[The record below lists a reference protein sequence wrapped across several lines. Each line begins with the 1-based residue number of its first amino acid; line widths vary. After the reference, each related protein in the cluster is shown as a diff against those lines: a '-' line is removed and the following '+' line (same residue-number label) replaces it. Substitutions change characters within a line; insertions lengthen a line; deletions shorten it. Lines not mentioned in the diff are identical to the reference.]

1 MSGSEPLD
9 SPPTVAHSELYTA
22 GRSAESEVIQMARK
36 PAKMYRQIKGQAF
49 TRRQYTGGVPNN
61 RILRYF
67 MGNRVK
73 AEAGE
78 FPVRL
83 ELTADNPCQIRDSAL
98 EAARQVANA
107 TIRTAAGEQYA
118 LRMHTYPHQIL
129 RENKQATGAGADR
142 VSQGMR
148 LSFGK
153 NVGTAA
159 RVQRNQVVVSIVT
172 QPEFY
177 VQARDAL
184 RKATCKFPTPCTIH
198 VAEGTEHLR
207 AKGLI

>member
-1 MSGSEPLD
+1 
-9 SPPTVAHSELYTA
+9 
-22 GRSAESEVIQMARK
+22 MARK
-36 PAKMYRQIKGQAF
+36 PASMYRRLKGQAF

-67 MGNRVK
+67 MGNRK
-73 AEAGE
+73 MAEAGG
-78 FPVRL
+78 FPVKVIL
-83 ELTADNPCQIRDSAL
+83 IADNSCQIQDKAL

-107 TIRTAAGEQYA
+107 RIRDAAGENYA

-148 LSFGK
+148 QAFGK

-159 RVQRNQVVVSIVT
+159 RVQRGQTVISIVT
-172 QPEFY
+172 TPENY
-177 VQARDAL
+177 VVARDAL
-184 RKATCKFPTPCTIH
+184 RKANCKFPTPCTIK
-198 VAEGTEHLR
+198 VTEGSDHL
-207 AKGLI
+207 KGLV

>member
-1 MSGSEPLD
+1 MIYYSKKIIYPAHLSLN
-9 SPPTVAHSELYTA
+9 TV
-22 GRSAESEVIQMARK
+22 GQSAEDEVVQMARK
-36 PAKMYRQIKGQAF
+36 PASMYRRLKGQAF

-67 MGNRVK
+67 MGNRKK
-73 AEAGE
+73 AEAGG
-78 FPVRL
+78 FPVKVVL
-83 ELTADNPCQIRDSAL
+83 IADNSCQIQDKAL

-107 TIRTAAGEQYA
+107 RSRDSAGDNYA

-148 LSFGK
+148 QAFGK

-159 RVQRNQVVVSIVT
+159 RVQRGQTVISIVT
-172 QPEFY
+172 TPENY
-177 VQARDAL
+177 IVARDAL
-184 RKATCKFPTPCTIH
+184 RKANCKFPTPCTIK
-198 VAEGTEHLR
+198 VVEGFEHL
-207 AKGLI
+207 KGLV

>member
-1 MSGSEPLD
+1 MIYYSKKIIYPAHLSLN
-9 SPPTVAHSELYTA
+9 TV
-22 GRSAESEVIQMARK
+22 GQSAEDEVVQMARK
-36 PAKMYRQIKGQAF
+36 PASMYRRLKGQAF

-67 MGNRVK
+67 MGNRKK
-73 AEAGE
+73 AEAGG
-78 FPVRL
+78 FPVKVIL
-83 ELTADNPCQIRDSAL
+83 IADNSCQIQDKAL

-107 TIRTAAGEQYA
+107 RIRDSAGENYA

-148 LSFGK
+148 QAFGK

-159 RVQRNQVVVSIVT
+159 RVQRGQTVISIVT
-172 QPEFY
+172 TPENY
-177 VQARDAL
+177 IVARDAL
-184 RKATCKFPTPCTIH
+184 RKANCKFPTPCTIK
-198 VAEGTEHLR
+198 VVEGSEHL
-207 AKGLI
+207 KD

>member
-1 MSGSEPLD
+1 MLN
-9 SPPTVAHSELYTA
+9 TV
-22 GRSAESEVIQMARK
+22 GQSAEVEVVQMARK
-36 PAKMYRQIKGQAF
+36 PASMYRRLKGQAF

-67 MGNRVK
+67 MGNRKK
-73 AEAGE
+73 AEAGG
-78 FPVRL
+78 FPVKL
-83 ELTADNPCQIRDSAL
+83 ELLADNSCQIQDKAL

-107 TIRTAAGEQYA
+107 RIRDAAGENYA

-148 LSFGK
+148 QAFGK

-159 RVQRNQVVVSIVT
+159 RVKRGQTVISIVT
-172 QPEFY
+172 TPEHY
-177 VQARDAL
+177 IVARDAL
-184 RKATCKFPTPCTIH
+184 RKANCKFPTPCTIK
-198 VAEGTEHLR
+198 VIEGSEHL
-207 AKGLI
+207 AGLV

>member
-1 MSGSEPLD
+1 MLN
-9 SPPTVAHSELYTA
+9 TV
-22 GRSAESEVIQMARK
+22 GQSAEVKVVQMARK
-36 PAKMYRQIKGQAF
+36 PASMYRRLKGQAF

-67 MGNRVK
+67 MGNRKK
-73 AEAGE
+73 AEAGG
-78 FPVRL
+78 FPVKICL
-83 ELTADNPCQIRDSAL
+83 LADNSCQIQDKAL

-107 TIRTAAGEQYA
+107 RIRDAAGENYA

-148 LSFGK
+148 QAFGK

-159 RVQRNQVVVSIVT
+159 RVKRGQTVISIVT
-172 QPEFY
+172 TPEHY
-177 VQARDAL
+177 IVARDAL
-184 RKATCKFPTPCTIH
+184 RKANCKFPTPCTIK
-198 VAEGTEHLR
+198 VIEGSEHL
-207 AKGLI
+207 AGLV